1 MNIRHLTFRLLQ
13 VYVTVVKTGSISQAA
28 VQLHLSQPTVSQQ
41 IKRLTEAV
49 GQPLLGHGYEPTF
62 VGLEL
67 YHAAL
72 DAFARF
78 DTFNH
83 VLNEAKEG
91 LQGTLNIGIVT
102 TAKYLLPQL
111 LCAFYEQYPNIDVKL
126 HIGNRSTIL
135 QRFYHQQDDFY
146 IFSHPPTDGNVLSAR
161 FLQNPLVLIAP
172 YGHWSAGKK
181 VSFKR
186 LQKERFIIREEG
198 SATRM
203 VFDQWMREHDYTLD
217 KTLQV
222 ESNEV
227 IRMSVEKG
235 MGLAVLSEYALS
247 ATHARVSLVDTPNFP
262 LKSHWYLVRH
272 KDIKLSQTAKNFVSY
287 LNAELENLVDAKYIN
302 NQLKAI
308 L

>member
-13 VYVTVVKTGSISQAA
+13 VYVAVIKTGSISQAA
-28 VQLHLSQPTVSQQ
+28 AQLHLSQPTVSQQ
-41 IKRLTEAV
+41 IKRLSDAV
-49 GQPLLGHGYEPTF
+49 GQPLFGHGYEPTF

-78 DTFNH
+78 EAFNH
-83 VLNEAKEG
+83 VLSEAKGG

-102 TAKYLLPQL
+102 TAQYLMPQL
-111 LCAFYEQYPNIDVKL
+111 LSAFYQQYPNIDVKL
-126 HIGNRSTIL
+126 HIANRSTIL
-135 QRFYHQQDDFY
+135 QRFHHQQDDFY

-161 FLQNPLVLIAP
+161 FLLNPLALIAP
-172 YGHWSAGKK
+172 KGHWSEGKK
-181 VSFKR
+181 VSFKS
-186 LQKERFIIREEG
+186 LQGERFIIREQG

-203 VFDQWMREHDYTLD
+203 VFDNWLREHSYTLD

-235 MGLAVLSEYALS
+235 MGLAVLSEHALS
-247 ATHARVSLVDTPNFP
+247 ATHAQVNFINTPHFP

-272 KDIKLSQTAKNFVSY
+272 KDIALSQTAKNFASY
-287 LNAELENLVDAKYIN
+287 LNVELANLVDEKYIN